1 MYPQQPLRGAS
12 GPAAVFNVDKV
23 GSGGRERFAVGLV
36 VRTNEKPIPLVTERL
51 MDHEE
56 LKGHEQQQF
65 FSFDDLDGEQHA
77 TLQDPH
83 GDRFEIRFSVS
94 RIDPVIEGLE
104 ISERSGKRL
113 LVGRYVLYQG
123 KPAYVRSLD
132 GNETIDIV
140 ETISKRDRKAH
151 VQDVS
156 LLETHGVN
164 VFKLGAEP
172 SIVRASR
179 YDWTMVLKV

>member
-1 MYPQQPLRGAS
+1 MYPQKSAHGAS

-56 LKGHEQQQF
+56 LKGHEQRQF
-65 FSFDDLDGEQHA
+65 FSFDDLDAEQHA
-77 TLQDPH
+77 RLQDAH
-83 GDRFEIRFSVS
+83 GDQFEIRFSVS
-94 RIDPVIEGLE
+94 SIDPVTEGLE

-140 ETISKRDRKAH
+140 ETISKRERKVH
-151 VQDVS
+151 VQNVS

-164 VFKLGAEP
+164 VFKLDAEP

-179 YDWTMVLKV
+179 YDWTIVLKV

>member
-1 MYPQQPLRGAS
+1 M
-12 GPAAVFNVDKV
+12 
-23 GSGGRERFAVGLV
+23 
-36 VRTNEKPIPLVTERL
+36 
-51 MDHEE
+51 
-56 LKGHEQQQF
+56 
-65 FSFDDLDGEQHA
+65 
-77 TLQDPH
+77 
-83 GDRFEIRFSVS
+83 S
-94 RIDPVIEGLE
+94 RIDPAIEGLE

-179 YDWTMVLKV
+179 YEWTMVLKV